1 MTPEQTKT
9 ALAHCEFFQ
18 GFSPQDIDGI
28 VTLCQER
35 SLDAGEYVF
44 EQGDFGEHLYVI
56 VDGQVF
62 LERRLDLGERQ
73 ANVTIAAL
81 GRGRVLGCW
90 STLLDEPHVLMCSA
104 SCTKPSRVLSL
115 NGADLRRMMA
125 ENKEFG
131 FLMLERLAFLL
142 RDRVQSAY
150 GALEKI

>member
-1 MTPEQTKT
+1 MTPDQTKT

-18 GFSPQDIDGI
+18 GFFPPDIDRI
-28 VTLCQER
+28 VALCEEK
-35 SLDAGEYVF
+35 SFAAGEYVF

-73 ANVTIAAL
+73 ANATIAAL
-81 GRGRVLGCW
+81 GRGRVMGCW
-90 STLLDEPHVLMCSA
+90 STLLDEPHILMCSA
-104 SCTKPSRVLSL
+104 SCAKPSRVLSL
-115 NGADLRRMMA
+115 RGADLRRMMV

-131 FLMLERLAFLL
+131 FFMLERLAFLL